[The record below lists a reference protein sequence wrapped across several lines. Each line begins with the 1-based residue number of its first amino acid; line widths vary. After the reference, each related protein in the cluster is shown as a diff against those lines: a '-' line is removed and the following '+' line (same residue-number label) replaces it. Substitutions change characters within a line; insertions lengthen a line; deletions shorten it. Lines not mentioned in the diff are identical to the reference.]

1 MPSST
6 AEDYLKAIRRLE
18 GNQIDPPVPVAVGK
32 IASELGVTP
41 GTVTMMMRTLSE
53 DQLVDY
59 TPRRGVR
66 LTAQGNREALA
77 VVRRHRLVELF
88 LVKVVGLDWS
98 EVHTEAEVLEHVI
111 SDRLLERIDHLLGH
125 PTHDPHGDPIPDA
138 NGKLPDT
145 PPTPEQTLSGV
156 NPGRYQISRVPDADP
171 EFLNWI
177 QKQCLHPGTQIRLV
191 THDRHGGII
200 EVKPSAR
207 GSETVRMA
215 TGAAERILVF
225 PI

>member
-18 GNQIDPPVPVAVGK
+18 ADLDDAPVAVGK
-32 IASELGVTP
+32 IATELGVTP

-53 DQLVDY
+53 DKLVKY

-66 LTAQGNREALA
+66 LSPRGNREALA
-77 VVRRHRLVELF
+77 VVRRHRLLELF

-111 SDRLLERIDHLLGH
+111 SDRLLARIDELLGH

-138 NGKLPDT
+138 EGKLPEMPPAPEEKLSVVT
-145 PPTPEQTLSGV
+145 PGH
-156 NPGRYQISRVPDADP
+156 YKISRVSDADP
-171 EFLNWI
+171 EFLNWV
-177 QKQCLHPGTQIRLV
+177 QEQNLHPGTRFRLV
-191 THDRHGGII
+191 AHDPHGGVV
-200 EVKPSAR
+200 EVKPAAR
-207 GSETVRMA
+207 GSELVRMA
-215 TGAAERILVF
+215 AGAAEKILVF
-225 PI
+225 SV